1 MTTLVLPPGN
11 AYSHQSLSYRLGV
24 KRMLDIAIALL
35 TLCVLAPLF
44 LIIAFVVALDGGPV
58 FFGHPRIGRYG
69 QPFQCLK
76 FRTMFVG
83 AEGCLKEYLTH
94 HPVAAREWEQNQKLA
109 FDPRI
114 TAIGRSLRCLSL
126 DELPQLINVLRGE
139 MSLVGP
145 RPVTLSEL
153 RNRYQTYASGY
164 LSLRPGLTGLWQVSG
179 RNRLSYDDRII
190 LDMRYTETQ
199 SLWGDLCIMGKTV
212 TVVLRGDGK

>member
-44 LIIAFVVALDGGPV
+44 LIIAFVVA
-58 FFGHPRIGRYG
+58 
-69 QPFQCLK
+69 
-76 FRTMFVG
+76 RTMFVG